1 MMLLLSGKKK
11 MANNSNASWYVV
23 FNSAILLN
31 TKSSSPIGSMNLL
44 LKDFPELADRTIKS
58 LEEEGYKIKKREIK

>member
-1 MMLLLSGKKK
+1 
-11 MANNSNASWYVV
+11 MANNSNSSWYVI

-44 LKDFPELADRTIKS
+44 LKERPELADKTIKS

>member
-1 MMLLLSGKKK
+1 
-11 MANNSNASWYVV
+11 MATNNASWYVI

-44 LKDFPELADRTIKS
+44 LKERPELADRTIKS
-58 LEEEGYKIKKREIK
+58 LEEEGYKVIKKEIK

>member
-1 MMLLLSGKKK
+1 
-11 MANNSNASWYVV
+11 MASNASWYVI

-44 LKDFPELADRTIKS
+44 LKERPELADRTISS
-58 LEEEGYKIKKREIK
+58 LEEEGYKIKKKEIR

>member
-1 MMLLLSGKKK
+1 
-11 MANNSNASWYVV
+11 MASNASWYVI

-31 TKSSSPIGSMNLL
+31 TKSSSPIGSMNIL
-44 LKDFPELADRTIKS
+44 LKERPELADRTIKS

>member
-1 MMLLLSGKKK
+1 
-11 MANNSNASWYVV
+11 MANNASWYVI

-44 LKDFPELADRTIKS
+44 LKEKPELADRTIKS
-58 LEEEGYKIKKREIK
+58 LEEEGYKIKKKEIK

>member
-1 MMLLLSGKKK
+1 
-11 MANNSNASWYVV
+11 MATNNASWYVI

-44 LKDFPELADRTIKS
+44 LKERPELADRTIKS
-58 LEEEGYKIKKREIK
+58 LEEEGYKIKRKEIR

>member
-1 MMLLLSGKKK
+1 
-11 MANNSNASWYVV
+11 MASNASWYVI

-44 LKDFPELADRTIKS
+44 LKERPELADRTIKS

>member
-1 MMLLLSGKKK
+1 
-11 MANNSNASWYVV
+11 MANSNASWYVV
-23 FNSAILLN
+23 FNSAILLH

-44 LKDFPELADRTIKS
+44 LKERPELADKTIKS

>member
-1 MMLLLSGKKK
+1 
-11 MANNSNASWYVV
+11 MASNASWYVI

-44 LKDFPELADRTIKS
+44 LKQKPELADRTIKS
-58 LEEEGYKIKKREIK
+58 LEEEGYKIKRKEIR

>member
-1 MMLLLSGKKK
+1 
-11 MANNSNASWYVV
+11 MANNSNASWYVI

-44 LKDFPELADRTIKS
+44 LKERPELADRTIKS
-58 LEEEGYKIKKREIK
+58 LEEEGYKIKKKEIR

>member
-1 MMLLLSGKKK
+1 
-11 MANNSNASWYVV
+11 MASNASWYVI

-44 LKDFPELADRTIKS
+44 LKEKPELADRTIKS
-58 LEEEGYKIKKREIK
+58 LEEEGYKIKKKEIK

>member
-1 MMLLLSGKKK
+1 
-11 MANNSNASWYVV
+11 MASNASWYVI

-44 LKDFPELADRTIKS
+44 LKERPELADRTISS
-58 LEEEGYKIKKREIK
+58 LEEEGYKIKKKEIK